1 MAIKLKVQEGGAV
14 KFTVGSADG
23 VRFGVEQG
31 IPIYPVPYTRTYTVT
46 PSAEEQTLETAG
58 LMMTENVKVNPIPSN
73 YGLITYSGN
82 IITVS

>member
-1 MAIKLKVQEGGAV
+1 MAIKLKVQNTSAV
-14 KFTVGSADG
+14 RLNVGTADG

-58 LMMTENVKVNPIPSN
+58 LMMTSNVKVNPIPSN